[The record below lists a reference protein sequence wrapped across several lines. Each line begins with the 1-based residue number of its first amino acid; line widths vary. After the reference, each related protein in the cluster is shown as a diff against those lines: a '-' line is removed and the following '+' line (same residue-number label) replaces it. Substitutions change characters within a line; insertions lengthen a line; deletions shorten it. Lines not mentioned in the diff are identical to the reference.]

1 MSKKFPP
8 PCLLI
13 VQNVRA
19 HPSESSQNPAQDH
32 LIPSI
37 PSNNPQKQSTKI
49 PKKLLSEINPD
60 PQRVKS
66 SSISS
71 APAPPA
77 IYRPTPQKTRKK
89 TANHPQKILKKSP
102 RRQDRFTI
110 HFIENSLLMMFF
122 LFLQISCAG
131 TPSIRWPRRG
141 ALPARPM
148 DGSTGDS
155 STSRWLS
162 TRLTVCLTL
171 PL

>member
-77 IYRPTPQKTRKK
+77 IYRPTPQKNRKK
-89 TANHPQKILKKSP
+89 PANHPQKILKKSP

-122 LFLQISCAG
+122 FFFKLAALARQVFGGPGGARCRPGRWMAAPVTAPPPAG
-131 TPSIRWPRRG
+131 FPP
-141 ALPARPM
+141 
-148 DGSTGDS
+148 
-155 STSRWLS
+155 
-162 TRLTVCLTL
+162 V
-171 PL
+171 